1 MATELYES
9 WKNWAS
15 SLMGTAAAPVQ
26 AAAPS
31 LATTQG
37 STSMFGTAREKS
49 GYTSTGGRRRWGGR
63 TRRSRVKKGKS
74 RRH

>member
-1 MATELYES
+1 MAEVYES

-15 SLMGTAAAPVQ
+15 GLMGTAAAPVQ

-31 LATTQG
+31 IATTQG

-49 GYTSTGGRRRWGGR
+49 GYTSTGGRRRGGR
-63 TRRSRVKKGKS
+63 TRRARSKHGKS
-74 RRH
+74 RRR